1 MKTILRIVF
10 YAFAT
15 LVVLA
20 VWRVESVS
28 RQSDLEEHEIM
39 KMRELSKDESRVIIE
54 KGTERPFTGKYVDH
68 KGEGI
73 YCCKQCGI
81 GLYDSG
87 SKFDSGC
94 GWPSFDDYIE
104 GTVKKQPDPDG
115 RRTEIVCSRCGAHL
129 GHVFVGEG
137 FTPKN
142 TRHCVNSISLE
153 FVDYDD
159 IETAVFG
166 AGCFWGVEA
175 RFQRVPGV
183 ISTSV
188 GYTGGSVD
196 NPSYKQVCAGDTGHI
211 EAVEVKFNPEMV
223 SYESL
228 LDYFFDIHDPTQH
241 RRQGPDVGYQYQSS
255 IFYADENQKKLAQEA
270 IAAQKDDGVDVATEL
285 HPASKFWMAEEY
297 HQDYHRKKG
306 GPLCN

>member
-1 MKTILRIVF
+1 MNACLRFGLYAAAISIV
-10 YAFAT
+10 
-15 LVVLA
+15 LL
-20 VWRVESVS
+20 VWRVESLS
-28 RQSDLEEHEIM
+28 STAFLEGHEIM
-39 KMRELSKDESRVIIE
+39 KMRDLSKDESNVIID
-54 KGTERPFTGKYVDH
+54 KGTERPFTGKYVNH
-68 KGEGI
+68 KADGI
-73 YCCKQCGI
+73 YCCKQCGL
-81 GLYDSG
+81 GLYESG

-104 GTVKKQPDPDG
+104 GTVKKQLDADG

-129 GHVFVGEG
+129 GHLFLGEG

-188 GYTGGSVD
+188 GYTGGNLA
-196 NPSYKQVCAGDTGHI
+196 NPTYKQVCAGDTGHI
-211 EAVEVKFNPEMV
+211 EAVEVKFNPGMV
-223 SYESL
+223 SYAGL
-228 LDYFFDIHDPTQH
+228 LDYFFDIHDPTQAG
-241 RRQGPDVGYQYQSS
+241 RQGPDVGYQYQSS
-255 IFYADENQKKLAQEA
+255 IFFADEEQKRLAKEA
-270 IAAQKDDGVDVATEL
+270 VAAQKENGVAVATEL
-285 HPASKFWMAEEY
+285 LPASMFWKAEEY